1 MKKLVNR
8 LYVSINEKSLQNL
21 GLNLGLSKSN
31 HTK

>member
-8 LYVSINEKSLQNL
+8 LYVSINEKRLQNL

-31 HTK
+31 YTK